1 MRVLRAIGR
10 RVAGIARL
18 TGLSAWHG
26 LIGFYHSD
34 NLSYAASIAYYALLS
49 LFPFLLLAYTML
61 GRAAADP
68 QQRTAVFWF
77 VLQYFP
83 KQFDFVTRQLDAFL
97 ISDSTFGIAGTL
109 ALVWGAVG
117 FFSAISTAVNH
128 AWGVERQRSFWK
140 HRLFSF
146 LMLGI
151 AGLILLVALL
161 LVSASHVVGTSWF
174 AGVLASFPGLLV
186 LRSLAVRYATIA
198 SFHPRRRPGA
208 TTSSRTRRCGFGT
221 SGSARWSPDCC
232 GRGASRP
239 FRGTSG
245 TCRASRASTDRSRW
259 WSCSSCGCIRRR

>member
-1 MRVLRAIGR
+1 MKVLRAIGR
-10 RVAGIARL
+10 RVSGIARL

-49 LFPFLLLAYTML
+49 LFPFLLLAFTLL

-68 QQRTAVFWF
+68 QTADGRLRIRSAILSEAVR
-77 VLQYFP
+77 LRH
-83 KQFDFVTRQLDAFL
+83 DG
-97 ISDSTFGIAGTL
+97 SSTPFSSAIRHSASREL
-109 ALVWGAVG
+109 WRWSGARSG

-161 LVSASHVVGTSWF
+161 PDQREPPGRHVLVCRCAGKLSRFGGPAKPRRSLCHHPLFSFSSSAS
-174 AGVLASFPGLLV
+174 
-186 LRSLAVRYATIA
+186 SLHRAE
-198 SFHPRRRPGA
+198 HEGA
-208 TTSSRTRRCGFGT
+208 I
-221 SGSARWSPDCC
+221 SGRLGPARWSPDCC
-232 GRGASRP
+232 GRGPRGLFLVRPGHVAASH
-239 FRGTSG
+239 G
-245 TCRASRASTDRSRW
+245 STDRSQW
-259 WSCSSCGCIRRR
+259 